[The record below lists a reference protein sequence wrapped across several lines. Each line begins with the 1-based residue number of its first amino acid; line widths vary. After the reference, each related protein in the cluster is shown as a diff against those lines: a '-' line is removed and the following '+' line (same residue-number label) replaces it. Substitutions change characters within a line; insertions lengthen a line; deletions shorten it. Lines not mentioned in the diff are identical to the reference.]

1 MAKTFSQM
9 QANVG
14 GMILDTSPG
23 FTALIG
29 NWLNDKYRDI
39 ARRMPWSAL
48 VDFDYKITVTVIA
61 GAQYSLL
68 TDFDEEINCVDLTHG
83 LRLTRFTEAM
93 WWQSRGEDYSAGS
106 LQTGQPTR
114 YIILRELS
122 KIQLDPAPNADLSL
136 AFPYKKTIADLSGV
150 GIVLIPDI
158 EYIMEFGALSEAQA
172 YKKQFAKATYYLQK
186 YESELAKRISQERS
200 APNQRY
206 QWIPE
211 TGYTGRIGRLT
222 GDNSYDSLP

>member
-1 MAKTFSQM
+1 MAKTFAQM

-14 GMILDTSPG
+14 GMIIDTSSG
-23 FTALIG
+23 FATLIG

-48 VDFDYKITVTVIA
+48 IDSDYVISVTTGA
-61 GAQYSLL
+61 GASYSLP
-68 TDFDEEINCVDLTHG
+68 TDFDEEINCMDITHG
-83 LRLTRFTEAM
+83 VALARYSEAM
-93 WWQSRGEDYSAGS
+93 WWRERGEDYSAGT
-106 LQTGQPTR
+106 LQTGQPVR
-114 YIILRELS
+114 YMILRELS
-122 KIQLDPAPNADLSL
+122 KIQLDPAPNENLTL
-136 AFPYKKTIADLSGV
+136 ALPYKKTITDLAGA
-150 GIVLIPDI
+150 GTVLIPDI

-172 YKKQFAKATYYLQK
+172 YKKQFAKAAYYLQK

-211 TGYTGRIGRLT
+211 TGYSGKIGRLT
-222 GDNSYDSLP
+222 GDNSYDSL